1 MKKIA
6 ILIDLELTK
15 TSGGHVKFW
24 ERICNA
30 IKNEKLDF
38 YLELFFLGKWKRKI
52 RVSKFITIN
61 IIKPTLPSK
70 ILKFIGIDADTTD
83 LFPFNFSLFLYLKKF
98 DLIHTTDQ
106 LFSMS
111 RTARAASKVWKK
123 PLTSSYHTDAPS
135 YTEYYLT
142 KIFNKLPKFLKS
154 FLFLYLKLPQKISS
168 NQKKRIKKYFN
179 DCKKVIIGNEYMNDK
194 LFFEEKTK
202 KVYELRR
209 GIDKKIFK
217 KKEVDKDSLLKEH
230 KIKNNFIIFFCGR
243 IHELKGALFLS
254 EIHKIIKQ
262 KGFDISTILAG
273 ENIHGKLC
281 KKIAGDGLHIINYL
295 DETEIASFMNICDLF
310 VFPSLYETGPQV
322 IIEAKSCKALCIVSP
337 NGGGKKINK
346 NGVDGIIVEKFTLE
360 DWSDQILRLI
370 KEKKKINKI
379 KNFLCQNDNQES
391 WIDIYHSCFSE
402 HWKKLIGFK

>member
-38 YLELFFLGKWKRKI
+38 NLELFFLGKWERRI
-52 RVSKFITIN
+52 RVSKSITIN

-70 ILKFIGIDADTTD
+70 ILRFIGIDADTTD
-83 LFPFNFSLFLYLKKF
+83 LFPFNLSLFFYLKKF

-111 RTARAASKVWKK
+111 RTARVASKVWKK
-123 PLTSSYHTDAPS
+123 PLTSSYHTDTPS

-142 KIFNKLPKFLKS
+142 KILDKFPAFFKS
-154 FLFLYLKLPQKISS
+154 YLILHLKLPQKFSS

-179 DCKKVIIGNEYMNDK
+179 DCKKVIIGNEYINDR
-194 LFFEEKTK
+194 LFFEGKTD
-202 KVYELRR
+202 KVCELRR
-209 GIDKKIFK
+209 GIDKTIFK
-217 KKEVDKDSLLKEH
+217 KKKVDKDSLLNEH
-230 KIKNNFIIFFCGR
+230 GIKNNFIIFFCGR

-262 KGFDISTILAG
+262 KGLSVSTILAG
-273 ENIHGKLC
+273 ENIHGELC
-281 KKIAGDGLHIINYL
+281 KKIGGDGLHIINYL

-337 NGGGKKINK
+337 NGGGKKIYK

-370 KEKKKINKI
+370 KEKEKINKI

-391 WIDIYHSCFSE
+391 WTDIYYSCFSE